1 MGLAGPQALRRRKW
15 PIQSYDT
22 TAADLSALQGCLV
35 TLDIKPLVV
44 RCLSLN
50 DLGRLWGVSIPVNR
64 ALDTE
69 LVVAQASVKWLL
81 TEEERERQE
90 VKDRGDDCDLVVL
103 GL

>member
-1 MGLAGPQALRRRKW
+1 MRKRCAAVKL
-15 PIQSYDT
+15 PTHSYDT

-35 TLDIKPLVV
+35 ALDIKPLVV

-50 DLGRLWGVSIPVNR
+50 DLGRLGVVSILVNR
-64 ALDTE
+64 SLDTE

-81 TEEERERQE
+81 TEEARERQE